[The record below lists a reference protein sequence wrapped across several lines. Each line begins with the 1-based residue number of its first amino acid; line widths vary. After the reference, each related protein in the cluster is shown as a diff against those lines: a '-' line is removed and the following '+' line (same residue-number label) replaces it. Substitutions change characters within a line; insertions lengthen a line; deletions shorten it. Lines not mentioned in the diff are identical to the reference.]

1 MTEEGTLRIVLI
13 ATAGLLL
20 LCATVLA
27 GRVAFGSLRSKQL
40 ETTAIR
46 LMQDDLDCAF
56 LTDAMGQV
64 RYANTVAVMRFGDC
78 TGRRLADLF
87 GSFLANPHPFLQ
99 RLSHGAHLTGAS
111 KEDVITRSGHFRLS
125 VVVISPALR
134 LWRRASTTP
143 CRCPC

>member
-1 MTEEGTLRIVLI
+1 MTEEGTLRIGLI
-13 ATAGLLL
+13 AAAGLLL

-64 RYANTVAVMRFGDC
+64 RYANTVAVLRFGDC
-78 TGRRLADLF
+78 TGQRLADLF
-87 GSFLANPHPFLQ
+87 GSFLANPHPFCN
-99 RLSHGAHLTGAS
+99 
-111 KEDVITRSGHFRLS
+111 V
-125 VVVISPALR
+125 
-134 LWRRASTTP
+134 
-143 CRCPC
+143 CRMARI